1 MAVVIVR
8 LHARAEQYGAI
19 PSNIPGSAR
28 AHIGQKPTNPL
39 NSVIAPSPT
48 NTHSVRVAP
57 LRRHA
62 KHHQADADQAA
73 APAFPPG

>member
-1 MAVVIVR
+1 MAIVIVR

-39 NSVIAPSPT
+39 NSVIAPNPT
-48 NTHSVRVAP
+48 KTHPVRVA
-57 LRRHA
+57 HCAVTA